1 MVKKIFI
8 NVDMDTLYDYSV
20 FFNNKIDINNDF
32 TLSATIPRFIELFE
46 ELNIKGTFFI
56 IANQAIQNKKYIRQ
70 LYENGHEIANHTL
83 NHLNN
88 INRMDYKTKFKEI
101 NEADKILSDIIG
113 NKIVGFRAPYYSI
126 DNEMFRILNDLKYKY
141 DSSILPTYLIPLIKF
156 YTWLLVTRERSNK
169 INLDTMFKSSE
180 PYKIYNDFYEIPVS
194 VTPITRFPFVGSYI
208 QKLNNLYFNYCL
220 KEIKL
225 FKNTLNFELH
235 AYEILSSSV
244 DNIAE
249 QFKMLPRITD
259 DLKVRKKFLFE
270 KIKKIINNNKVILMK
285 DYN

>member
-249 QFKMLPRITD
+249 QFKMLLRIID